1 MDKHTSNMAPSFQFW
16 VGEGLSNSFTAMGC
30 RGHIFQRHA
39 ALLSSPFSWNFLS
52 SSAGQRVVFC
62 WRIAELTWTNA
73 LRRTHQRSQGCE
85 IHAFWRLA
93 KKLRRVNR
101 TLGGWV
107 TLNSDDY
114 MECKSINFEWLLPR
128 LRGGVSH
135 CCDHFVRMDDAG
147 LNASVMGKEPSS
159 GILEVCNLNDPARDN
174 HNFRDPKWSK
184 ECLNLFWLP
193 CWELAYPL
201 PRHILDDVPFPGGI
215 C

>member
-1 MDKHTSNMAPSFQFW
+1 MKFMPF
-16 VGEGLSNSFTAMGC
+16 EG
-30 RGHIFQRHA
+30 
-39 ALLSSPFSWNFLS
+39 
-52 SSAGQRVVFC
+52 
-62 WRIAELTWTNA
+62 WR
-73 LRRTHQRSQGCE
+73 
-85 IHAFWRLA
+85 

-147 LNASVMGKEPSS
+147 LNASVMGKEPSRNPR
-159 GILEVCNLNDPARDN
+159 GNLNDPARDN

-184 ECLNLFWLP
+184 ECLNLF
-193 CWELAYPL
+193 
-201 PRHILDDVPFPGGI
+201 
-215 C
+215 